1 MQIDNIEN
9 IKICLT
15 DLDDLFNNLDKTKKE
30 IETKIALKEA
40 EQEDYLHE
48 LELGKLNGIEIMK
61 VSNVLIKTR
70 KERRKLKD
78 KLEIIKTLKG
88 YTDKYINKGIIAETR
103 QVITNL
109 ETLQKNQETR
119 EYTPR
124 IVKDLKCAKK
134 KKE

>member
-15 DLDDLFNNLDKTKKE
+15 DLEYLFNNLEKTKKE